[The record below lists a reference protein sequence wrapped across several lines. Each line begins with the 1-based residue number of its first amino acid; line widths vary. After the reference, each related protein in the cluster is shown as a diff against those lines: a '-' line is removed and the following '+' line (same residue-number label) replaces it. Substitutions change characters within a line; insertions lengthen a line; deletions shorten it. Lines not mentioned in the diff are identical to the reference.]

1 MNRPSRT
8 RLVGMGLLVV
18 TFAAGLL
25 AGAAY
30 SRALPARE
38 TGAPSA
44 ARGEC
49 SDRRGPHSSIFDK
62 LSLSPEQRQRIDGIM
77 ARRRARMD
85 TVWQVHGAPI
95 RAAHDSA
102 RAEIRQVLTPAQ
114 QAEYDRL
121 RASHRAE
128 RERRKAREKQEAAG
142 GGSR

>member
-8 RLVGMGLLVV
+8 RLMGMGMLVV

-25 AGAAY
+25 AGAAS
-30 SRALPARE
+30 SRALSARE
-38 TGAPSA
+38 TPPQA
-44 ARGEC
+44 ATAAEC
-49 SDRRGPHSSIFDK
+49 SDRRGPHSIFEK

-114 QAEYDRL
+114 QVEYDRL
-121 RASHRAE
+121 RAAHRAE
-128 RERRKAREKQEAAG
+128 RERREAKEKQGISG

>member
-1 MNRPSRT
+1 M
-8 RLVGMGLLVV
+8 LVV

-25 AGAAY
+25 AGAAS
-30 SRALPARE
+30 SRALSARE
-38 TGAPSA
+38 TEPQAATGA
-44 ARGEC
+44 EC
-49 SDRRGPHSSIFDK
+49 SDRRGPHSIFEK

-121 RASHRAE
+121 RAAHHAE
-128 RERRKAREKQEAAG
+128 RERREAKEKMSD

>member
-1 MNRPSRT
+1 M
-8 RLVGMGLLVV
+8 LVV

-25 AGAAY
+25 AGAAS
-30 SRALPARE
+30 SRALSARE
-38 TGAPSA
+38 AAPRAAAGA
-44 ARGEC
+44 EC
-49 SDRRGPHSSIFDK
+49 SDRRGPHSIFEK

-102 RAEIRQVLTPAQ
+102 RAEVRQVLTPAQ

-121 RASHRAE
+121 RAAHRAE
-128 RERRKAREKQEAAG
+128 RERREAKEKQGMAG

>member
-8 RLVGMGLLVV
+8 RLMGMGMLVV

-25 AGAAY
+25 AGAAS
-30 SRALPARE
+30 SRALSARE
-38 TGAPSA
+38 TEPQAATGA
-44 ARGEC
+44 EC
-49 SDRRGPHSSIFDK
+49 SDRRGPHSIFEK

-128 RERRKAREKQEAAG
+128 RERREAKEKQGLTDG
-142 GGSR
+142 GPR

>member
-8 RLVGMGLLVV
+8 RLMGMGMLVV

-25 AGAAY
+25 AGAAS
-30 SRALPARE
+30 SRALSARE
-38 TGAPSA
+38 TEPQA
-44 ARGEC
+44 ATRAEC
-49 SDRRGPHSSIFDK
+49 SDRRGPHSIFEK

-114 QAEYDRL
+114 QVEYDRL
-121 RASHRAE
+121 RAAHRAE
-128 RERRKAREKQEAAG
+128 RERREAKEKQGISG

>member
-8 RLVGMGLLVV
+8 RLMGMGMLVV
-18 TFAAGLL
+18 TFAVGLL
-25 AGAAY
+25 AGAAS
-30 SRALPARE
+30 SRVLSARE
-38 TGAPSA
+38 TEPQTA
-44 ARGEC
+44 AAAEC
-49 SDRRGPHSSIFDK
+49 SDRRGPHSSIFEK

-77 ARRRARMD
+77 ARRRAAMD

-121 RASHRAE
+121 RATHRAE
-128 RERRKAREKQEAAG
+128 RERRKQTEEQGTAAG
-142 GGSR
+142 GSR